1 LGGIESGSHSGAL
14 LTAVLNVMKN
24 SMKSITIAIM
34 LAALSL
40 RGADTNLP
48 TVQTT
53 LGEPKAGV
61 KGSYLSDISVS
72 PYGTVAFNRFDGK
85 ARTGAGVELAI
96 GASRTVSLVAFGES
110 DNVNHYLVDRAGLG
124 LRVTGSLGP
133 RFHPFAGLLG
143 GYKFDNIENPSEPW
157 FLRPQFGVGIDLAN
171 YRGWEIQL
179 KAAWGLD
186 VTTDG
191 NSQQRLTGF
200 LTLGKMF

>member
-1 LGGIESGSHSGAL
+1 
-14 LTAVLNVMKN
+14 MKT
-24 SMKSITIAIM
+24 IVIAII
-34 LAALSL
+34 LSAFSL
-40 RGADTNLP
+40 CGADTNLP

-110 DNVNHYLVDRAGLG
+110 DNVDHYLVDRAGLG

-157 FLRPQFGVGIDLAN
+157 FLRPQFGVGIDLAK
-171 YRGWEIQL
+171 YHGWEIQL

-200 LTLGKMF
+200 LTLGRQF